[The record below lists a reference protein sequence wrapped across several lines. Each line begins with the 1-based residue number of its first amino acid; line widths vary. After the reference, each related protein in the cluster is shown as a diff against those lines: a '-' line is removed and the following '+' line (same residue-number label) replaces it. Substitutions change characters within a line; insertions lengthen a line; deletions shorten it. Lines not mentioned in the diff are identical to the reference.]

1 MSPVAAVRD
10 AVVAKSPEMSPT
22 VIGPAVV
29 AGVVAAL
36 LVLAGAMLGLAAM
49 ALGVPAGLAA
59 IAVKRRIEARQE
71 GLKLLS
77 QQDALTGLGNR
88 RLLHE
93 RLRYEIAR
101 HRRHGRRFSLLA
113 LDLDG
118 FKQVN
123 DRFGHPAGDEIL
135 KEVARSMERAVRD
148 QDTVVRVG
156 GDEFCILVPESSW
169 ADADHMAERCA
180 GRSRARSA
188 ARAAQR
194 QHRLRRLPRR
204 GLDARAPD
212 RPRGRRGHRDQAQV
226 AGAAPAARR
235 LAAAYGASSKL
246 TVTRAVT
253 VIVPGAV
260 GVAGRCRRPPA
271 RSVCPTLPWTSA
283 SATTGRDLRAVERH
297 RAQPHDALAQAAGD
311 RLGPPPALST
321 ARVVAA
327 SRAARSSTRS

>member
-49 ALGVPAGLAA
+49 ALAVPAGLAA

-169 ADADHMAERCA
+169 ADADHMAERLR
-180 GRSRARSA
+180 RSVSRSVGGLEQLSVSIGYA
-188 ARAAQR
+188 VFPDEGWTPEHLIARADAAGIETKRKSRAQR
-194 QHRLRRLPRR
+194 Q
-204 GLDARAPD
+204 
-212 RPRGRRGHRDQAQV
+212 
-226 AGAAPAARR
+226 
-235 LAAAYGASSKL
+235 
-246 TVTRAVT
+246 
-253 VIVPGAV
+253 
-260 GVAGRCRRPPA
+260 
-271 RSVCPTLPWTSA
+271 
-283 SATTGRDLRAVERH
+283 LRA
-297 RAQPHDALAQAAGD
+297 A
-311 RLGPPPALST
+311 
-321 ARVVAA
+321 
-327 SRAARSSTRS
+327 

>member
-1 MSPVAAVRD
+1 MSPVAAARD

-118 FKQVN
+118 FKQIN

-169 ADADHMAERCA
+169 ADADHMAERLR
-180 GRSRARSA
+180 RSVSRSVGGLEQLSVSIGYA
-188 ARAAQR
+188 VFPDEGWTPEHLIARADAAGIETKRKSRAQR
-194 QHRLRRLPRR
+194 Q
-204 GLDARAPD
+204 
-212 RPRGRRGHRDQAQV
+212 
-226 AGAAPAARR
+226 
-235 LAAAYGASSKL
+235 
-246 TVTRAVT
+246 
-253 VIVPGAV
+253 
-260 GVAGRCRRPPA
+260 
-271 RSVCPTLPWTSA
+271 
-283 SATTGRDLRAVERH
+283 LRA
-297 RAQPHDALAQAAGD
+297 A
-311 RLGPPPALST
+311 
-321 ARVVAA
+321 
-327 SRAARSSTRS
+327 

>member
-1 MSPVAAVRD
+1 MSPVAAARA

-36 LVLAGAMLGLAAM
+36 LVLAGATLGLAAM
-49 ALGVPAGLAA
+49 ALGVPAALAA
-59 IAVKRRIEARQE
+59 VAVKRRIEARQE

-169 ADADHMAERCA
+169 ADADHMAERLR
-180 GRSRARSA
+180 RSVSRSVGGLEQLSVSIGYA
-188 ARAAQR
+188 VFPDEGWTPEHLIARADAAGIETKRKARAQR
-194 QHRLRRLPRR
+194 
-204 GLDARAPD
+204 
-212 RPRGRRGHRDQAQV
+212 
-226 AGAAPAARR
+226 
-235 LAAAYGASSKL
+235 K
-246 TVTRAVT
+246 
-253 VIVPGAV
+253 
-260 GVAGRCRRPPA
+260 
-271 RSVCPTLPWTSA
+271 
-283 SATTGRDLRAVERH
+283 LRA
-297 RAQPHDALAQAAGD
+297 A
-311 RLGPPPALST
+311 
-321 ARVVAA
+321 
-327 SRAARSSTRS
+327 

>member
-1 MSPVAAVRD
+1 
-10 AVVAKSPEMSPT
+10 MSPT

-135 KEVARSMERAVRD
+135 REVARSMERAVRD

-156 GDEFCILVPESSW
+156 GDEFCVLVAETTW
-169 ADADHMAERCA
+169 QEADRMAERLRRSVSGAVGGLDALSVSVGYAVFPDEGWTAEHLISRADQA
-180 GRSRARSA
+180 GIESKRRSRAKRSQL
-188 ARAAQR
+188 RAA
-194 QHRLRRLPRR
+194 
-204 GLDARAPD
+204 
-212 RPRGRRGHRDQAQV
+212 
-226 AGAAPAARR
+226 
-235 LAAAYGASSKL
+235 
-246 TVTRAVT
+246 
-253 VIVPGAV
+253 
-260 GVAGRCRRPPA
+260 
-271 RSVCPTLPWTSA
+271 
-283 SATTGRDLRAVERH
+283 
-297 RAQPHDALAQAAGD
+297 
-311 RLGPPPALST
+311 
-321 ARVVAA
+321 
-327 SRAARSSTRS
+327 